1 MSSIV
6 LHRDVMRHW
15 LWANPERLKWW
26 LDMLFLANEC
36 DVSLINAGSCVNLSR
51 GQFISS
57 VKALS
62 ERWGKSHPI
71 VIKFLKQLEKE
82 GLIQRHT
89 YSGKTAIISI
99 VNYDSYEGNT
109 DVEHYIKTIR
119 ASEEKNQQASQELAT
134 IDPKPIDAEQ
144 PNEEMS
150 KLLSSHI
157 WKQTIC
163 MQLGI
168 TQDALDDKIQE
179 FYRVQSCIGN
189 ETIHS
194 SLVDAKKHFYNWIK
208 KQYNSRTRNEAKRD
222 GANQRRGSDAIAT
235 TAEEYKTTF

>member
-6 LHRDVMRHW
+6 LHRDVMEHW

-36 DVSLINAGSCVNLSR
+36 DVSIINAGSCVNLSR

-57 VKALS
+57 VRALS
-62 ERWGKSHPI
+62 DRWHKSHPI
-71 VIKFLKQLEKE
+71 VIKFLKQLETE
-82 GLIQRHT
+82 GLIQRYT

-99 VNYDSYEGNT
+99 VNFDSYEGNT
-109 DVEHYIKTIR
+109 DIEHYIKTIR
-119 ASEEKNQQASQELAT
+119 RSQQASRESTA
-134 IDPKPIDAEQ
+134 IEPKPIDAEQ

-189 ETIHS
+189 ETTHS

-208 KQYNSRTRNEAKRD
+208 KQLSSRTRNETKRD

-235 TAEEYKTTF
+235 SAEEYKTTF